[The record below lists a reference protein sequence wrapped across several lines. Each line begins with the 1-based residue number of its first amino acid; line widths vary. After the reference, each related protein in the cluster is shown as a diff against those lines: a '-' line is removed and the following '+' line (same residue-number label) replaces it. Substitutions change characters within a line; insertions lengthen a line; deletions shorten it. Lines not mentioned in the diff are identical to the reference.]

1 MKTILAFI
9 LVLIATEVRAEL
21 DGNELLRRC
30 DSIVKQSDGKQLGSD
45 EQTGADFCAGYFFG
59 FSDSHS
65 IETLIQKTPY
75 FCFPP
80 QGIEVAQQVRIVVKY
95 LKENPAILHE
105 SARAS
110 VAIALAQAF
119 PCRTKK

>member
-1 MKTILAFI
+1 VKIIMAFI
-9 LVLIATEVRAEL
+9 LVLLVATEVRAEL

-30 DSIVKQSDGKQLGSD
+30 DSIVKQLDGKQLGAD
-45 EQTGADFCAGYFFG
+45 EQMGADFCAGYLIG

-65 IETLIQKTPY
+65 IETLIQSTPY

-95 LKENPAILHE
+95 LKDNPAILHE
-105 SARAS
+105 SARTS
-110 VAIALAQAF
+110 VAIALAKAF
-119 PCRTKK
+119 PCKTK